1 MQIIQEVSK
10 KCWVFSRFFILM
22 VKYLIINCML
32 KIFGNNYKIFFM
44 AEIHDLIKITK
55 VQTKPYDDQKP
66 GTSGLRKKVKVFAE
80 PHYT

>member
-1 MQIIQEVSK
+1 
-10 KCWVFSRFFILM
+10 
-22 VKYLIINCML
+22 ML

-55 VQTKPYDDQKP
+55 LQTKPYDDQKP